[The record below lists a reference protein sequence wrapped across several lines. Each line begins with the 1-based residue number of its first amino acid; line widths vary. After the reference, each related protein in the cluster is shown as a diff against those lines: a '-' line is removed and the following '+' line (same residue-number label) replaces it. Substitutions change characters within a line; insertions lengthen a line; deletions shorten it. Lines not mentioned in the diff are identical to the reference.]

1 MGRQKKRSLRFF
13 FHFAIVGCFSLRLS
27 TNVKTYLAYF
37 ILFSFF
43 FLSIHD
49 DMHMMARSGVFY
61 GVTVDTE
68 RKIVLLLIRGPSV
81 IEAGISI
88 WACCDT
94 K

>member
-1 MGRQKKRSLRFF
+1 
-13 FHFAIVGCFSLRLS
+13 
-27 TNVKTYLAYF
+27 
-37 ILFSFF
+37 
-43 FLSIHD
+43 
-49 DMHMMARSGVFY
+49 MHMMARSGIFY